1 MQIKF
6 IHDYQQ
12 HKDGDEVDMPV
23 AQARLMI
30 FRGYAQAMPPESAT
44 AATLPTDAA
53 ETVKP
58 ATQKRP
64 PIKREKVVNQAVPL
78 TGTSVEP

>member
-1 MQIKF
+1 MKIKF

-12 HKDGDEVDMPV
+12 HKDGDEVEMPT

-30 FRGYAQAMPPESAT
+30 FRGYAQAMPPEPAT
-44 AATLPTDAA
+44 ATAVSAHAA

-58 ATQKRP
+58 VKR
-64 PIKREKVVNQAVPL
+64 KKVVSKPVPL
-78 TGTSVEP
+78 VGTQAEP